1 MLKFKKMH
9 GNGNDFIIIENL
21 TQMHALSKSQIIK
34 MGDRKKG
41 LGFDQL
47 IAINPPINSQ
57 HDFYVKFY
65 NSDGSEAD
73 MCMNGVRSVG
83 AFLWEAQLAPK
94 KPLLLGTKS
103 KPVLIKPTGSKKVK
117 IILDY
122 PVQKEVSKAEAQFLD
137 KCGLKRYKFIDAGNK
152 HLIIETKKVFSFDL
166 DGLALKLRKRNFLKD
181 VNISLFSKHSEKLE
195 LRTNEAG
202 AGETLSCGSASA
214 ATASFNIND
223 GLPLRIISAGGQLSL
238 RKINDKLE
246 MTGPA
251 EFICEGTWLKN

>member
-1 MLKFKKMH
+1 MH
-9 GNGNDFIIIENL
+9 GNGNDFIVIENL
-21 TQMHALSKSQIIK
+21 TKMHALSKSQLIK

-47 IAINPPINSQ
+47 ITINPPKNSN

-83 AFLWEAQLAPK
+83 AFLWEAELAPK

-103 KPVLIKPTGSKKVK
+103 KPILIKPTSSTKVK
-117 IILDY
+117 VVLDL
-122 PVQKEVSKAEAQFLD
+122 PVQKEIPKADAQFLD
-137 KCGLKRYKFIDAGNK
+137 KCGLKKYKFINAGNQ
-152 HLIIETKKVFSFDL
+152 HLIIETKKVFSFGL
-166 DGLALKLRKRNFLKD
+166 DELSSRLRKRKFFTG
-181 VNISLFSKHSEKLE
+181 VNISLFSKHSKNLT

-202 AGETLSCGSASA
+202 AGETLSCGSAAA

-223 GLPLRIISAGGQLSL
+223 RLPIKIISAGGELRL

>member
-1 MLKFKKMH
+1 MH

-47 IAINPPINSQ
+47 ITINPPINSQ

-83 AFLWEAQLAPK
+83 AFLWEAELAPR

-103 KPVLIKPTGSKKVK
+103 KPVLIEPTGSNKVK
-117 IILDY
+117 VVLDY
-122 PVQKEVSKAEAQFLD
+122 PMQEEVPQAEAQFLK
-137 KCGLKRYKFIDAGNK
+137 KCGLKKYKFVNAGNQ

-166 DGLALKLRKRNFLKD
+166 DGLSSKLRKRKFFTG
-181 VNISLFSKHSEKLE
+181 VNISLFSKHAKNLE

-223 GLPLRIISAGGQLSL
+223 RLPIKIISAGGDLSL

-251 EFICEGTWLKN
+251 EFICEGTWLKK

>member
-137 KCGLKRYKFIDAGNK
+137 MCGLKKYRFIDAGNK

-223 GLPLRIISAGGQLSL
+223 GLPVRIISAGGQLSL

>member
-94 KPLLLGTKS
+94 KSLLLGTKS

-166 DGLALKLRKRNFLKD
+166 DGLSLKLRKRNFLKD